1 METKIAKIETITQCN
16 RLFSEKTLHP
26 LISLVTL
33 SDTQCHNLLQMGFY
47 SVLLKEHAVE
57 CRCFCGW
64 QECDF
69 SDGTLMF
76 LPPWRT
82 LDCNSPDREAK
93 GWLLCFH
100 PDLIRGTW
108 LEGRIGDYTFF
119 GYRHSEALHLSHR
132 ELTLMKKCMESV
144 PEELHRGMD
153 EFSIALINNKLGEL
167 LNYGARFYKR
177 QFITRREINV
187 EIIKNGEKLLENW
200 FFSGHAHEGRLPDA
214 EWFARMLNLS
224 AAYFDDLLKHE
235 TGMGTEEY
243 VELKRLD
250 IAREQLSRTGRSV
263 AEIAGGL
270 GYPSAQYFSCLFKK
284 ITGLAPNE
292 YRILN

>member
-1 METKIAKIETITQCN
+1 MSKIQINKDLSGVKALLGNDAFVIMDNNLKHLCRYFDGCRIIGIETDEQ
-16 RLFSEKTLHP
+16 
-26 LISLVTL
+26 
-33 SDTQCHNLLQMGFY
+33 
-47 SVLLKEHAVE
+47 
-57 CRCFCGW
+57 
-64 QECDF
+64 
-69 SDGTLMF
+69 
-76 LPPWRT
+76 
-82 LDCNSPDREAK
+82 
-93 GWLLCFH
+93 
-100 PDLIRGTW
+100 
-108 LEGRIGDYTFF
+108 
-119 GYRHSEALHLSHR
+119 
-132 ELTLMKKCMESV
+132 KKCMESV

-153 EFSIALINNKLGEL
+153 EFSMALINNKLGEL

-177 QFITRREINV
+177 QFITRWEINV

-292 YRILN
+292 YRTLN